1 MEKNDRMYQQG
12 DGKDTIAGVH
22 GRSWRISVRLQRANR
37 RPGHSSRHPNHQQG
51 GRSRQHQSDGRK
63 ARRTG
68 IHTNES
74 PGGTRTQQ
82 SKKQS
87 AAKQQATST
96 RPRRPAIT
104 QQAANPGCSGRRT
117 TQRKNILVQGI
128 NGNGKGSSRPR
139 QATTTRCL
147 KGRAKGIQQTGG
159 RANQADETM
168 APSHGEEREGGTRTE
183 KQSQTTSQK

>member
-68 IHTNES
+68 VHTNES

-87 AAKQQATST
+87 AAKQQVPGQGGQPSRSRQQTPVVAADEP
-96 RPRRPAIT
+96 PREKIYLSKESMAMVKEVVALGRLLPPDASRDELRAYNKLAGELT
-104 QQAANPGCSGRRT
+104 QQ
-117 TQRKNILVQGI
+117 
-128 NGNGKGSSRPR
+128 
-139 QATTTRCL
+139 
-147 KGRAKGIQQTGG
+147 
-159 RANQADETM
+159 
-168 APSHGEEREGGTRTE
+168 
-183 KQSQTTSQK
+183 